1 MWIFFPVHTG
11 SKCHLA
17 PPPHIRQRCKA
28 WLSDSKL
35 LWFSSQIPVG
45 SSILRIPGRQV
56 FSQTKM
62 IWWLSSEVLCKPAP
76 PSPAFPPPSP
86 WNRESRETDGSLN
99 TENSP
104 SWQTPPQQFPP
115 QPHASFAKC
124 DVTTGRVPCLNQS
137 NDLASLDFSVLFF
150 NPSCEYLSF
159 HWASIQ

>member
-1 MWIFFPVHTG
+1 MVTFH
-11 SKCHLA
+11 
-17 PPPHIRQRCKA
+17 
-28 WLSDSKL
+28 
-35 LWFSSQIPVG
+35 
-45 SSILRIPGRQV
+45 ILRVYVSAENLTGRLWPTLCSHSLFHRLLYLGTGPRRQV

-137 NDLASLDFSVLFF
+137 VKPLLTSLTLYSLNTSAS
-150 NPSCEYLSF
+150 
-159 HWASIQ
+159 